1 MLKILFTI
9 FAIASVS
16 LAQTSSDGSFSVRH
30 AKRANFSLSSAQM
43 REAESL
49 YRSACAVVRHEFPSA
64 GDLHPQFT
72 VVIGADRNESRFE
85 NTGISAAHE
94 IWLKKW
100 DPILFADGVV
110 SLAFDQM
117 LTPDRIKQWGLR
129 AVHQSDATV
138 GVAEL
143 K

>member
-30 AKRANFSLSSAQM
+30 SKRANFSLSSAQM

-49 YRSACAVVRHEFPSA
+49 YRSACVVVRHEFPSA
-64 GDLHPQFT
+64 GDLHLQFT
-72 VVIGADRNESRFE
+72 VVIGADYNGVRFDNME
-85 NTGISAAHE
+85 VNVVQE
-94 IWLKKW
+94 IRLKKW
-100 DPILFADGVV
+100 DPILFVEGVV
-110 SLAFDQM
+110 TLAFDQM
-117 LTPDRIKQWGLR
+117 LTPDKIKQWSLR